1 VNSRSAALALVAL
14 AGCLGPVEKKGG
26 GPVAYAPS
34 PTDRGLVRLE
44 AAAWP
49 ALTDDAP
56 RPALARALRASVD
69 FYARQ
74 PGDRIFL
81 FGTDAYTAAELAV
94 AYGRLA
100 DDLPGLG
107 LGLTERVRRDFI
119 VYMSAGT
126 DADRTVVFSSYYE
139 HELPASLKKTD
150 RYRYPPLRASPR
162 FGGARLPARGQN
174 RRAAFG
180 RRNPPLPHPGGNRF
194 QGGSAGARSRNRLG
208 GRPGAGVFPS
218 GSGIGLVAVAQRGAT
233 AGALRGK
240 QRPSLQIGG
249 RESDRDRC
257 VARSRFS
264 RRAMVAFL
272 EKSPQRQ
279 SYLNV
284 NPRYVFF
291 QIDRSANREKVF
303 GSINAPL
310 TGGRSVATDFSLFP
324 AGALGWMEARE
335 DIPVARY
342 ILNQDEGGAIKG
354 PGRVD
359 FFAGGGPEAEKFAV
373 SFWERG
379 RLYFLAPR
387 GGATGRAR
395 RKLTGPRGGP
405 AGRVFLGP

>member
-1 VNSRSAALALVAL
+1 MRPGSAALALVAL

-26 GPVAYAPS
+26 GPVAFAPS

-150 RYRYPPLRASPR
+150 RYRYPLY
-162 FGGARLPARGQN
+162 ARPPDLEERVSARGVKTVV
-174 RRAAFG
+174 RRSAAG
-180 RRNPPLPHPGGNRF
+180 T
-194 QGGSAGARSRNRLG
+194 
-208 GRPGAGVFPS
+208 RPYHTREEIDS
-218 GSGIGLVAVAQRGAT
+218 K
-233 AGALRGK
+233 GALRG
-240 QRPSLQIGG
+240 RGLEIAWADDPVHVFFLQVQGSGWLRLPNGERLRVRYAGNNGHPYKSVGG
-249 RESDRDRC
+249 NLIATG
-257 VARSRFS
+257 VLPGSRFS
-264 RRAMVAFL
+264 RRTMVSFL

-373 SFWERG
+373 SFWEKG

-387 GGATGRAR
+387 RGSDGGA
-395 RKLTGPRGGP
+395 P
-405 AGRVFLGP
+405 AGN

>member
-1 VNSRSAALALVAL
+1 VRPRPAALALVAL
-14 AGCLGPVEKKGG
+14 VGCLGPVEKKGG
-26 GPVAYAPS
+26 RPVAFAPS
-34 PTDRGLVRLE
+34 PTARGLVRLE
-44 AAAWP
+44 AGAWP

-74 PGDRIFL
+74 PGDRTFV
-81 FGTDAYTAAELAV
+81 FGSDAYTAAELAA

-107 LGLTERVRRDFI
+107 ADLADRVRRDFV
-119 VYMSAGT
+119 VYMSVGT

-139 HELPASLKKTD
+139 HELAASLKRTD
-150 RYRYPPLRASPR
+150 RYRYPLYARPPDLEERVSPR
-162 FGGARLPARGQN
+162 GVKTVV
-174 RRAAFG
+174 RRTAAG
-180 RRNPPLPHPGGNRF
+180 LRPYHTREEID
-194 QGGSAGARSRNRLG
+194 SR
-208 GRPGAGVFPS
+208 
-218 GSGIGLVAVAQRGAT
+218 
-233 AGALRGK
+233 GALRG
-240 QRPSLQIGG
+240 RGLEIAWADDPVHVFFLQVQGSGWLRLPNGERVRVRYAGNNGHPYKSVGG
-249 RESDRDRC
+249 HLIATG
-257 VARSRFS
+257 VLPASRFS
-264 RRAMVAFL
+264 RRTMVAFL
-272 EKSPQRQ
+272 EKNPKRQ

-291 QIDRSANREKVF
+291 QIDRSDNRAKVF

-324 AGALGWMEARE
+324 AGALGWMEAKE

-373 SFWERG
+373 SFWEKG

-387 GGATGRAR
+387 RGIDGGAPTGN
-395 RKLTGPRGGP
+395 
-405 AGRVFLGP
+405 